1 MDDRRSRKTA
11 TTKALRGA
19 AIQSVFL
26 MRGVRID
33 RLSLD
38 TRGLIFSLVK
48 TGNTASERTDTVTKF
63 TYRHPTS
70 AQLYALEL
78 SARRARSQAQARLLR
93 AGVSAVKSLFARA
106 FSSAAS
112 LFARES
118 SRASNIQREVAP
130 HA

>member
-1 MDDRRSRKTA
+1 
-11 TTKALRGA
+11 
-19 AIQSVFL
+19 
-26 MRGVRID
+26 VRID

-48 TGNTASERTDTVTKF
+48 RGKTASERKQTVTKI
-63 TYRHPTS
+63 TYQHPTP

-93 AGVSAVKSLFARA
+93 AGAAAVKSLFVRAYSSGAQLFARA
-106 FSSAAS
+106 F
-112 LFARES
+112 
-118 SRASNIQREVAP
+118 SRASNIQRQVAR